1 MDKIIFRITAAAIL
15 LLLLLVSRLW
25 YRLSIP
31 TAQDDILYLMR
42 IPRSFESQ
50 LRFQTLT
57 KTIPKK
63 HIDSSVHIV
72 YILIYTENVQMKCH
86 EPERSAEK

>member
-50 LRFQTLT
+50 L
-57 KTIPKK
+57 
-63 HIDSSVHIV
+63 
-72 YILIYTENVQMKCH
+72 
-86 EPERSAEK
+86 